1 MAKTMLEGTN
11 MLFVDYQFHTAFDGS
26 IIMDEELKPSSLG
39 VKEGDTFVVRINDG
53 HIVLEKQK
61 TQDGPP
67 NILN

>member
-1 MAKTMLEGTN
+1 MAKTTPEGTD

-39 VKEGDTFVVRINDG
+39 VQDGDTFVVRIVDG

-61 TQDGPP
+61 TQDGHS
-67 NILN
+67 

>member
-1 MAKTMLEGTN
+1 

-61 TQDGPP
+61 TQDGHS
-67 NILN
+67 